1 MRLRIVMKILVVNF
15 SVEMTFPHSENKCFN
30 KCCNFTGKTYLQV
43 VVILAHRNIEFPFLI
58 IYLNLAWHYVYKD
71 SLQGIIRHFS
81 IKKLWFLWFT
91 SFESLI
97 LVKMNPVLVD
107 NWWTVRYQVTKQ
119 LLIDRIIHVQQTNT
133 TSFIKSLCNS
143 IDKTFCGFYWST
155 FWFISDCLLAD
166 KFIS

>member
-1 MRLRIVMKILVVNF
+1 MKILVVNF

-81 IKKLWFLWFT
+81 IKKL
-91 SFESLI
+91 
-97 LVKMNPVLVD
+97 
-107 NWWTVRYQVTKQ
+107 
-119 LLIDRIIHVQQTNT
+119 
-133 TSFIKSLCNS
+133 
-143 IDKTFCGFYWST
+143 
-155 FWFISDCLLAD
+155 
-166 KFIS
+166 

>member
-1 MRLRIVMKILVVNF
+1 MRLRIVMKILVVIF
-15 SVEMTFPHSENKCFN
+15 SVGITFPHSENIFN
-30 KCCNFTGKTYLQV
+30 KWYSFTGKTYLQV

-58 IYLNLAWHYVYKD
+58 ISLNLAWHYVYKD

-91 SFESLI
+91 SFASLI
-97 LVKMNPVLVD
+97 LVKMNSGLVD

-143 IDKTFCGFYWST
+143 NDKTFCGFYWSI
-155 FWFISDCLLAD
+155 FWFITDCLLAD
-166 KFIS
+166 KLIS